1 MQPFA
6 RPAVSRAALVAAASL
21 GLAFTAGAQRTPA
34 PRPAAPAT
42 TEPSQTPAPRAR
54 GVRVTEPA
62 LEPMLGGFTVTT
74 PLAPLPA
81 MAAEPLLAFVP
92 DLPFTPLP
100 ASEALFVD
108 VPRAPLAPFAV
119 TTPAALAP
127 VGLIGG
133 VHDFAMETRFAREHD
148 LAHVPGSIVG
158 LSTTRPRV
166 ERSQSGPADSLWRAA
181 REALNRTEYRV
192 AARLFR
198 ELRDKY
204 PRSEYVTDSSYWEA
218 FCLYRIGTNE
228 DLRTALGL
236 LRQAQ
241 QSSGQYSESK
251 MQADAISL
259 AARIQGALAQRGDR
273 EAREAINNM
282 ASQQGRPCDEED
294 LAVRVEALSALSQM
308 DEAAALPVLRKVL
321 ARRDP
326 CTVGLRRRAVYLAIR
341 NNADS
346 TASPLLLD
354 VIKNDPDMDVRVEAV
369 EALNRLAGAGGR
381 RAGAALQDVLSSATE
396 ERLQNAAARGLAAR
410 GDWAALRTFVE
421 RTDTPLRLRVSAIS
435 GISRERSSD
444 GDVAW
449 LRTLYPK
456 VGEAE
461 LKEAIVST
469 LGKIGG
475 DANEQ
480 WLMSLARNA
489 NEPLRARV
497 SAISRLSRSQIPVGE
512 FMKIY
517 DAATERQVREYVL
530 RVLMERKEPEA
541 VDKLIDVA
549 RTSTDPVLR
558 RTAIS
563 YLSRF
568 KNDPRV
574 QKLLLELIDR

>member
-6 RPAVSRAALVAAASL
+6 RPAATRAALLAAASL
-21 GLAFTAGAQRTPA
+21 GLALTAGAQRTPA

-42 TEPSQTPAPRAR
+42 TSPSPTPAPPAR

-62 LEPMLGGFTVTT
+62 LEPMLGGFAVTT
-74 PLAPLPA
+74 PLAP
-81 MAAEPLLAFVP
+81 MAAEPVLATLFEP
-92 DLPFTPLP
+92 HFAPMLPLTPLP
-100 ASEALFVD
+100 ASPALFSD
-108 VPRAPLAPFAV
+108 VPLTPTMPLALDAPLSGV
-119 TTPAALAP
+119 ALAR
-127 VGLIGG
+127 
-133 VHDFAMETRFAREHD
+133 VHDRFDRFDDRNWDAVRT
-148 LAHVPGSIVG
+148 PGSIAG
-158 LSTTRPRV
+158 LANTRPRT
-166 ERSQSGPADSLWRAA
+166 ERGQSGPADSLWRAA

-228 DLRTALGL
+228 DLRTALGV

-259 AARIQGALAQRGDR
+259 AARIQGALAARGDR

-294 LAVRVEALSALSQM
+294 IAVRVEALSALSQM

-321 ARRDP
+321 TRRDP

-381 RAGAALQDVLSSATE
+381 RAGAALQDVLNTATE

-410 GDWAALRTFVE
+410 GDWAALRSFVE
-421 RTDTPLRLRVSAIS
+421 RSDTPLRLRVAAIS
-435 GISRERSSD
+435 GISKERSSD

-456 VGEAE
+456 TNEVE

-469 LGKIGG
+469 LGRIGG

-480 WLMSLARNA
+480 WLVTLARNP

-497 SAISRLSRSQIPVGE
+497 SAISRLSRSQVPITE
-512 FMKIY
+512 FMKIF
-517 DAATERQVREYVL
+517 DSATERQVREYVL

-541 VDKLIDVA
+541 VEKLLDVA

-563 YLSRF
+563 YLSRY